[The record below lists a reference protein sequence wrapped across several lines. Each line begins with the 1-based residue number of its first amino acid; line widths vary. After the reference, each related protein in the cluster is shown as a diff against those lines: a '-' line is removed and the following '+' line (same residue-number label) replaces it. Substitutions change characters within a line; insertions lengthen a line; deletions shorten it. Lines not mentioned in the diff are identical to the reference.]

1 MNSLV
6 MYSRR
11 THAITKVIGT
21 NTPQQYIF
29 SISIHQSRHASSE
42 TSETPSEPSI
52 SPSKPSPRV
61 NGPLSTL
68 PPPLETPT
76 REPNQALPK
85 YLFRLGKSYINFY
98 KTGLKAIYQNR
109 KAVKALRQ
117 KAPGLDA
124 SSLESIRKHGVDR
137 HDIQLL
143 RRYAFDLKRVPMF
156 ALVVAIFGE
165 FTPLFVLAVTGV
177 VPYTCRIPKQING
190 DREKLERRRKISF
203 RNLTSPLP
211 AGVNE
216 QNGKVVDGLGRMQ
229 LIHISWS
236 LGLSSSAWD
245 WLGGQFPGLPTEILR
260 SKVRS
265 RVQYLEID
273 DALIRESEGV
283 DGMTFDEAKVA
294 AVERGIDIV
303 GRNEDDV
310 KSNLEAWLKAKEV
323 ENVSTERLLLT
334 R

>member
-1 MNSLV
+1 
-6 MYSRR
+6 
-11 THAITKVIGT
+11 
-21 NTPQQYIF
+21 
-29 SISIHQSRHASSE
+29 
-42 TSETPSEPSI
+42 
-52 SPSKPSPRV
+52 
-61 NGPLSTL
+61 
-68 PPPLETPT
+68 
-76 REPNQALPK
+76 
-85 YLFRLGKSYINFY
+85 
-98 KTGLKAIYQNR
+98 
-109 KAVKALRQ
+109 
-117 KAPGLDA
+117 
-124 SSLESIRKHGVDR
+124 
-137 HDIQLL
+137 
-143 RRYAFDLKRVPMF
+143 MF

-211 AGVNE
+211 DGVNE

-283 DGMTFDEAKVA
+283 EGMTFDEAKVA